1 MCNVL
6 CRLSCLGA
14 LFSHCGRGGPQPVG
28 DCFDLR
34 LWSRGDVFTWPGRRK
49 LKMIVGSTR
58 ERTRVGAEVKKKK
71 KCGKKKR
78 RGRVESFFSG
88 HPETGQLAATGGG
101 TTFSSIFPLLPN
113 WRQRLLYTK
122 ANPSN
127 LLEKNIAS
135 AALSGDGSVQFARW
149 QHADLSPSAYLSLR
163 NFSAI
168 AHSKSSCTRSWLA
181 AFILSSRTLWPKLA
195 NSTCQQLSNGSAERN
210 A

>member
-71 KCGKKKR
+71 KMWKKKR

-101 TTFSSIFPLLPN
+101 TTFSSIFPLCYRIGDN
-113 WRQRLLYTK
+113 DCSTRRQIRAICWK
-122 ANPSN
+122 KISHRP
-127 LLEKNIAS
+127 
-135 AALSGDGSVQFARW
+135 
-149 QHADLSPSAYLSLR
+149 LSPVTEASNSPGGSTQTFRRVLTFLCAISPPLR
-163 NFSAI
+163 IQSQA
-168 AHSKSSCTRSWLA
+168 AHA
-181 AFILSSRTLWPKLA
+181 AD
-195 NSTCQQLSNGSAERN
+195 
-210 A
+210 